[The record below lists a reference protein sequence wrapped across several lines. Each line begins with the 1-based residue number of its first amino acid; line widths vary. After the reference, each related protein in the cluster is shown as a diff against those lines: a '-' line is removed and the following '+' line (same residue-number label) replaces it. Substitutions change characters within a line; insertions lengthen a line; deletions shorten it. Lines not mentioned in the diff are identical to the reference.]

1 MESSGER
8 FHEVIP
14 SSSDSVL
21 NTQQTATV
29 YARAKHA
36 FKGRNN
42 DEVFVL
48 LFIFMLSFLNAV
60 YLVVSIYNFDSNNLI
75 FKK

>member
-1 MESSGER
+1 MNFRGVFDHLMESSGEQ

-21 NTQQTATV
+21 NTQQTSTI

-42 DEVFVL
+42 DEVSIYV
-48 LFIFMLSFLNAV
+48 LFIFTFS
-60 YLVVSIYNFDSNNLI
+60 LV
-75 FKK
+75 